1 MKYIITAGGT
11 GGHINPAIDL
21 SNELIKQGHEVV
33 FVASKNVIDY
43 DILDKCD
50 FEVKHLYLKG
60 FSRSKHPVSLMKSGI
75 NMIALM
81 KVMAQSY
88 FLIKKTKPDY
98 IIGFGGFITFPI
110 LQVGA
115 KLGVKTAIHEQN
127 SYPGL
132 ANRKANSFVKKV
144 FYTYESSKK
153 YFTESKL
160 VYTSNPVIDKA
171 SNYVCENKQDYVVFI
186 GGSQGAEKINELAVE
201 FSEISQTKTYL
212 LAGKRYASNYNNTEF
227 LEVIDYLDEPY
238 NLLAKANLVVA
249 RGGAT
254 TLLELVALK
263 ANALIIPSP
272 NVVNDHQNT
281 NALELKSK
289 GLVDVFNENEVTVE
303 DIINQYKKPIDTSF
317 EIGIESIKTII
328 KELNE

>member
-60 FSRSKHPVSLMKSGI
+60 FSRSKHPISLMKSGL

-88 FLIKKTKPDY
+88 FLIKKTKADY
-98 IIGFGGFITFPI
+98 IIGFGGFITFPV

-153 YFTESKL
+153 YFTDSKL

-171 SNYVCENKQDYVVFI
+171 AQYASATKEDYVVFI
-186 GGSQGAEKINELAVE
+186 GGSQGAEKINELAVT
-201 FSEISQTKTYL
+201 FSEVSKVKTYL
-212 LAGKRYASNYNNTEF
+212 LAGKRYAANYENTEY

-238 NLLAKANLVVA
+238 NLLSKAHLVVA

-254 TLLELVALK
+254 TLLELAALK
-263 ANALIIPSP
+263 VNALIIPSP

-281 NALELKSK
+281 NALELKNH
-289 GLVDVFNENEVTVE
+289 GLVDVFNENDVTIE
-303 DIINQYKKPIDTSF
+303 DIVNQYKNPITNGF
-317 EIGIESIKTII
+317 EIDIQSINTII